1 MLKFRNLFFVFAL
14 ALTAFSPAC
23 QDDDETQSG
32 VTDDITVADERVQA
46 FMEEVEGTYAHYDVV
61 AYASDMG
68 DMGVFKNLII
78 SYGFTELKVEDGK
91 LIATDRFCS
100 SEQKSNQP
108 FTPTVPDALTQAI
121 IPDSVEMEI
130 REAEDGELFLWRPET
145 PTLLG
150 ISYEDSYNTP
160 LPKTI
165 AEDDPR
171 LVDADS
177 DGKPGVTVYME
188 FFGNEEELY
197 IARREIF
204 AFEAYLQ
211 DNGNIEGLVHDSS
224 EQLIIGA
231 TNPMLTSL
239 EQEWL
244 QHDDLTKSPLLL
256 VPIDD
261 SYDCV
266 KLMAERDNLFPPN
279 PEVWED

>member
-1 MLKFRNLFFVFAL
+1 MLKARNLFFVLVIAL
-14 ALTAFSPAC
+14 VASLAAC
-23 QDDDETQSG
+23 QNE
-32 VTDDITVADERVQA
+32 DERETIQEDVTVIDDARIQS
-46 FMEEVEGTYAHYDVV
+46 FMEDVEGTYAHYDVV

-68 DMGVFKNLII
+68 DMGIFKNLII
-78 SYGFTELKVEDGK
+78 SYGITELKMKDGK
-91 LIATDRFCS
+91 LIEVDRFCS

-108 FTPTVPDALTQAI
+108 FTPMVPDDLTQAI
-121 IPDSVEMEI
+121 IPESIEI
-130 REAEDGELFLWRPET
+130 EVRETEDGELFLWRPET

-150 ISYEDSYNTP
+150 IAYEDSENTP

-177 DGKPGVTVYME
+177 DGKPGVTVYLDFAGE
-188 FFGNEEELY
+188 TEELY

-211 DNGNIEGLVHDSS
+211 GDGTIEGVVHDRS

-231 TNPMLTSL
+231 SNPILTSL

-256 VPIDD
+256 VPVDD
-261 SYDCV
+261 DLDCEE
-266 KLMAERDNLFPPN
+266 LMAQRDELFPPN
-279 PEVWED
+279 PEVW